1 MKSEKKAMPSAEEI
15 TRLYTDTYRT
25 RMPLYNDYVF
35 RRIYGSD
42 SEESRAALIGLLNI
56 ILERKDDPIASIEL
70 KNPIDPGEWLTGKET
85 TMDIKAETNS
95 REILDIEM
103 QVDNLTFYPER
114 VLFYGGRLVN
124 SALQMGQPYGKMK
137 KSIVVSIIKE
147 KLFSEE
153 IPCHSIFG
161 VREKKTGYLLSDRLE
176 FHFLELGKVNPNRKI
191 EDMSAVERLAVY
203 LRYASDENYKES
215 VQKIAGSEEEI
226 IMAEN
231 LYRRATKEER
241 EAAWAESRLFYEIQE
256 ATNRDV
262 ALAEGH
268 AAGLA
273 EGRAEGR
280 AEGEKIGAA
289 QEKREIAKN
298 FKISGI
304 PLDVIAK
311 NTGLTIHEIEEL

>member
-1 MKSEKKAMPSAEEI
+1 MEKVKKAMPAAEEI
-15 TRLYTDTYRT
+15 TRLYTDTYRS

-56 ILERKDDPIASIEL
+56 ILERKEDPITSIEL
-70 KNPIDPGEWLTGKET
+70 KNPIDPGEWMAGKET

-103 QVDNLTFYPER
+103 QVDNLTFYPDR

-124 SALQMGQPYGKMK
+124 SALQMGEPYGKMK

-153 IPCHSIFG
+153 IPYHSIFG
-161 VREKKTGYLLSDRLE
+161 VREKETGYLLSDRLE

-191 EDMSAVERLAVY
+191 EEMSPIERLAVY

-241 EAAWAESRLFYEIQE
+241 EAAWAESRMYYEIQE

-262 ALAEGH
+262 ARQEGR

-273 EGRAEGR
+273 EG
-280 AEGEKIGAA
+280 EKRGAA
-289 QEKREIAKN
+289 QEKREIAQGMLREGMTKE
-298 FKISGI
+298 
-304 PLDVIAK
+304 LIAK
-311 NTGLTIHEIEEL
+311 LTGLTLSEVAEL